1 MFYNDDDN
9 NSASDWAEEKIDQV
23 KEGVQDGVDAVK
35 ADAEQTGRDIQNPEL
50 DELTENKMLGN
61 EGDTSDGSN

>member
-1 MFYNDDDN
+1 MFLNDDQSS
-9 NSASDWAEEKIDQV
+9 SASDWAEEKIDQV
-23 KEGVQDGVDAVK
+23 KDGVQSAGEAVGEDLK
-35 ADAEQTGRDIQNPEL
+35 QTGKDIQNPEL